1 MVKKN
6 SPPRFRPEA
15 STSLSPTSLAWDSPS
30 VGANNRRTRSSP
42 QLTLPQAVANSM
54 SSSTSA
60 AAHKRACSP
69 FHLTSPQILGR
80 FTMYVIRSKPKSRPA
95 SRASSSLSR
104 ASSPLSPGKRKTTTS
119 RTSSRANSR
128 RQSPAAAATVRS
140 PKSNKSAKSPQRRSA
155 RIRSRSRTR

>member
-60 AAHKRACSP
+60 SHKRACSP
-69 FHLTSPQILGR
+69 FHLTSPQVLGR
-80 FTMYVIRSKPKSRPA
+80 FTMYVIRKSKRPKSRPA
-95 SRASSSLSR
+95 SRASSS
-104 ASSPLSPGKRKTTTS
+104 PLSPGKRKTATS